1 MMGVWRKDGG
11 RDSFHFG
18 KAEKN
23 AEGTVEGIYMI
34 LNFIGISWT
43 RSDTIDWS
51 VYHPLLIPMNRVYI
65 SVGLA

>member
-1 MMGVWRKDGG
+1 MMVFGG
-11 RDSFHFG
+11 
-18 KAEKN
+18 KTE
-23 AEGTVEGIYMI
+23 EGTVSILGKPRKMQREQLKASMI